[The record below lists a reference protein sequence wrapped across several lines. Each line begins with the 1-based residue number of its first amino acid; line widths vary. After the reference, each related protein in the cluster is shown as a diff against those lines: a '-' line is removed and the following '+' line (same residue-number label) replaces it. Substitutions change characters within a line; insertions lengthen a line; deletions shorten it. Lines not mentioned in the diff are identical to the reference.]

1 MEKWEKEEGAS
12 NRGGPFFTLPVFK
25 SVGLTSID
33 HLAYGD
39 GQVGSNGAVLLL
51 PPVKKQG

>member
-25 SVGLTSID
+25 PRLGF
-33 HLAYGD
+33 
-39 GQVGSNGAVLLL
+39 LLGPRRL
-51 PPVKKQG
+51 FLSQLVSPA